1 MTDYMT
7 PAELR
12 RTLRESPLERML
24 AAQIEDAGLPEPE
37 REYRFAPPR
46 RWRFDFLWRD
56 LMLAVECE
64 GGIYSRGRHV
74 RPGGF
79 RKDAEKY
86 NAAAMLGYRV
96 LRFTAREIED
106 GTAIEAVTQMMGE
119 EAEG

>member
-1 MTDYMT
+1 MTQRT
-7 PAELR
+7 LSPAELR

-24 AAQIEDAGLPEPE
+24 AAQIEDAGLPTPE
-37 REYRFAPPR
+37 REFRFAPPR

-64 GGIYSRGRHV
+64 GGVYSRGRHV

-106 GTAIEAVTQMMGE
+106 GTAIEAVRGMMGR
-119 EAEG
+119 G